1 MLDVRSVFANAVE
14 SMNVDVSVDLSDV
27 EFSKNHPFKT
37 PVKLV
42 GRIAHSNGFV
52 VLDAVAEYDYSAP
65 CDRCATDVVKGCKTK
80 INHILVSELSNE
92 DTEDYVLI
100 EDMLLD
106 IDELVRTDLIL
117 SMPSKFLCNE
127 DCKGLCTK
135 CGADLNVGV
144 CKCNEAQIDPRLAA
158 LKQFLN

>member
-14 SMNVDVSVDLSDV
+14 SMDVNITVDLSDL

-37 PVKLV
+37 PVSVIGSITRSK
-42 GRIAHSNGFV
+42 GSV
-52 VLDAVAEYDYSAP
+52 VLNAVAQYDYSAP
-65 CDRCATDVVKGCKTK
+65 CDRCATDVVKGCKTP

-92 DTEDYVLI
+92 DTEDYILI
-100 EDMLLD
+100 EDMVLD
-106 IDELVRTDLIL
+106 IDDLVRTDLIL
-117 SMPSKFLCNE
+117 AMPSKFLCKE

-135 CGADLNVGV
+135 CGMDLNEGK
-144 CKCNEAQIDPRLAA
+144 CKCDEVEVDPRLAA

>member
-14 SMNVDVSVDLSDV
+14 SMDVNVTVDLSDL

-37 PVKLV
+37 PVSVV
-42 GRIAHSNGFV
+42 GKITHSKGSV
-52 VLDAVAEYDYSAP
+52 VLNAVAQYDYSAP
-65 CDRCATDVVKGCKTK
+65 CDRCATDVVKGCKTT

-100 EDMLLD
+100 EDMILD
-106 IDELVRTDLIL
+106 IDDLVRTDLIL
-117 SMPSKFLCNE
+117 AMPSKFLCKE

-135 CGADLNVGV
+135 CGKDLNEG
-144 CKCNEAQIDPRLAA
+144 KCRCDEVEVDPRLAA